1 MVSKSERAIVVS
13 ALKHAAPYIRLFKK
27 RVFVLKAG
35 GDVFI
40 DPASTRMLMEQV
52 GILHQVGIRVVL
64 VHGGGPQST
73 ALAKALGLDSQFVE
87 GRRVTD
93 AESLNVAA
101 MVLNGQI
108 NTRILAACRDL
119 QIPAVGISGVDAG
132 LIRAHRR
139 PPVETG
145 SGSVDYGFVG
155 DIDGVDADILRKQ
168 LDNGLM
174 PVVSP
179 LSADAA
185 GELLNINADTV
196 AAAIAAELDAEK
208 LILATGAPG
217 ILEDASDPGSL
228 ISYIDRKGLRALRDR
243 GSLADGMLPKAA
255 AIDAALEKGVKRVHI
270 ISHRVPDSLLLEV
283 FTNEGTGTLVVND
296 IDALTPA
303 EQSGAQANAGES

>member
-1 MVSKSERAIVVS
+1 MTLSRDRTIVVS

-27 RVFVLKAG
+27 KVFVLKVG
-35 GDVFI
+35 GEVFA
-40 DPASTRMLMEQV
+40 DRAATRALMEQV

-73 ALAKALGLDSQFVE
+73 ELATALGIDTKFVD

-93 AESLNVAA
+93 GPSLDVAT

-108 NTRILAACRDL
+108 NTRVLAACRDL
-119 QIPAVGISGVDAG
+119 EIPAVGISGLDAG

-139 PPVETG
+139 PPVKTKDG
-145 SGSVDYGFVG
+145 DAVDYGFVG
-155 DIDGVDADILRKQ
+155 DIESVDADILRKQ
-168 LDNGLM
+168 LDNDLM

-179 LSADAA
+179 LSCDAS
-185 GELLNINADTV
+185 GTVLNINADTV

-217 ILEDASDPGSL
+217 ILEDASDPQSL
-228 ISYIDRKGLRALRDR
+228 ISYVDRAELKRLGDE
-243 GSLADGMLPKAA
+243 GKLADGMLPKAA
-255 AIDAALEKGVKRVHI
+255 AIEQALANGVQRVHV
-270 ISHRVPDSLLLEV
+270 ISYKLPDSLLLEV

-296 IDALTPA
+296 IAALTPA
-303 EQSGAQANAGES
+303 EQAVDGTEQ

>member
-1 MVSKSERAIVVS
+1 MINKRERAIVVS
-13 ALKHAAPYIRLFKK
+13 ALKHAAPYIRLYK
-27 RVFVLKAG
+27 RKVFVLKAG

-40 DPASTRMLMEQV
+40 DPQTTRALMEQV
-52 GILHQVGIRVVL
+52 GILYQVGVRVVL

-73 ALAKALGLDSQFVE
+73 ELARALGFDPKFVA

-93 AESLNVAA
+93 ADSLNVAT

-108 NTRILAACRDL
+108 NTRILAVCRDL

-139 PPVETG
+139 PPVMDGED
-145 SGSVDYGFVG
+145 SIDYGYVG
-155 DIDGVDADILRKQ
+155 DIDGVDAEILAKQ

-179 LSADAA
+179 LSADAD
-185 GELLNINADTV
+185 GTLLNINADTV
-196 AAAIAAELDAEK
+196 AAAIAVALDAEK

-217 ILEDASDPGSL
+217 ILSDPSDPSSL
-228 ISYIDRKGLRALRDR
+228 ISYLDRRGLEKLRAS

-255 AIDAALEKGVKRVHI
+255 AISAALEQGVKRVHV
-270 ISHRVPDSLLLEV
+270 ISHKVEDSLLLEV

-296 IDALTPA
+296 IDALTPE
-303 EQSGAQANAGES
+303 EQATGANP

>member
-1 MVSKSERAIVVS
+1 MTTNKDRAIVVS
-13 ALKHAAPYIRLFKK
+13 ALKHAAPYIRLFKGK
-27 RVFVLKAG
+27 TFVLKAG
-35 GDVFI
+35 GEVFV
-40 DPASTRMLMEQV
+40 DKVQTRALMEQV

-73 ALAKALGLDSQFVE
+73 QLAKALGVDTTFID

-93 AESLNVAA
+93 GDSLDVAT

-119 QIPAVGISGVDAG
+119 EIPAVGISGVDAG

-139 PPVETG
+139 PPVERDGAAT
-145 SGSVDYGFVG
+145 VDYGFVG
-155 DIDGVDADILRKQ
+155 DIDSVDALVIKKQ

-179 LSADAA
+179 LSCDAS
-185 GELLNINADTV
+185 GTLLNINADTV

-208 LILATGAPG
+208 LILASGAAG
-217 ILEDASDPGSL
+217 ILEDVNDPLSL
-228 ISYIDRKGLRALRDR
+228 ISYIDRKALDALRDS
-243 GSLADGMLPKAA
+243 GKLADGMLPKAA
-255 AIDAALEKGVKRVHI
+255 AIDAALANGVERVHV
-270 ISHRVPDSLLLEV
+270 ISWKLADSLLLEV

-296 IDALTPA
+296 IAALTPA
-303 EQSGAQANAGES
+303 EQGGSAS